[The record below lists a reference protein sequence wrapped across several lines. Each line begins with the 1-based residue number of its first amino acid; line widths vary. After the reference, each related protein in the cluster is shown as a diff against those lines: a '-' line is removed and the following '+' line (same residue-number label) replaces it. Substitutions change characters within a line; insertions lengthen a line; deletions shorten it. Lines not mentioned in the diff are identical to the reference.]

1 MFNQHNPIATL
12 CLLAF
17 VSAVAVVDLRTRR
30 IPNRLAL
37 TGAVCGLASN
47 LASAGAPGA
56 LISGA
61 GLLVGLAAFLPFYLL
76 RGMGAGDVKA
86 MAAIG
91 AFVGAKGTL
100 VAAGWTLVAGGIA
113 ALLIVAT
120 RWALPLLVSAAGGGA
135 AGRRPTPDV
144 RSRRFA
150 YGLPIACGTIASL
163 LSS

>member
-1 MFNQHNPIATL
+1 MLHPHLPISTL

-47 LASAGAPGA
+47 LATAGAAGA
-56 LISGA
+56 LMSGA
-61 GLLVGLAAFLPFYLL
+61 GLLVGLAMFLPFYLL

-91 AFVGAKGTL
+91 AFVGVKGAL

-120 RWALPLLVSAAGGGA
+120 RWTLPFLVSAAGGGV
-135 AGRRPTPDV
+135 AGRCPAPDL

-163 LSS
+163 LSG